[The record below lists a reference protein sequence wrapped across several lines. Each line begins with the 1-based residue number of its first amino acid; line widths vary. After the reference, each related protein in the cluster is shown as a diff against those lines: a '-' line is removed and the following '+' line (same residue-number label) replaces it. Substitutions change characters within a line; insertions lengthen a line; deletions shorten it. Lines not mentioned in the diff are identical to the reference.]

1 MIASLQGRMRL
12 FLLAFFLLVLT
23 SVVATFVSIE
33 AQKKD
38 ALVIN
43 LAGRQRM
50 LVQQMTKDVLE
61 IGRHGEQEDVADLQ
75 EASHTFAQTLDAF
88 LNGGQVSYPSGS
100 TVHVP
105 ATTQPDI
112 RLALQQVQTT
122 WNTVRAYL
130 EVLTTEEPASPSFQ
144 AATQQFELLAPGL
157 LQQADNVVQRY
168 GSASEQKVGR
178 LRWIQGAFFVSALLL
193 LLGGS
198 LVTQKSVVHPLH
210 ALGQVA
216 ERIGQGDL
224 DTPVAVGGPQEFQS
238 LARNFDTMRAQLKT
252 SQEELQAWAKELEVR
267 VAQRTQE
274 LAVLYEVS
282 QGISSRLDIKYVLRS
297 VTENARDLLNADV
310 SFLCLLDDDGRALN
324 LQAVSAPQEAV
335 TGTTMVVQESMAG
348 EVLAGKGAVRSG
360 IDICTGGCGMIADPF
375 RDSHLAAPL
384 RVGGQVIGA
393 LCVGRATENG
403 FSRDAARLLT
413 KLAES
418 AAIALENARLY
429 AKAERVAA
437 LEERQRIAADIHDG
451 LAQTLSYVGLKADRA
466 MELLE
471 MGYGKES
478 VEEYRQIRD
487 AVVRATQEVRRSI
500 ANLQE
505 TSLPRQALQDC
516 LAEMV
521 DKLND
526 DDGPPVDLA
535 IAPRDPLY
543 LARRDAEQVLRVA
556 QEALL
561 NARRHAQA
569 GHLAIHLERQGNE
582 MALTVEDDGRGFDPK
597 AALAEG
603 NQHFGLRVMR
613 ARANRIGGK
622 ITVDSTPEKGT
633 RVILTWPLETKT
645 DTGDLHPIVSR
656 RS

>member
-1 MIASLQGRMRL
+1 MRL

-50 LVQQMTKDVLE
+50 LVQEMTKDVLE
-61 IGRHGEQEDVADLQ
+61 IGRHGGQEDVADLQ

-88 LNGGQVSYPSGS
+88 LNGGQVSYPSGII
-100 TVHVP
+100 VRVP

-112 RLALQQVQTT
+112 RSALQQIYAT
-122 WNTVRAYL
+122 WDTARTYL
-130 EVLTTEEPASPSFQ
+130 EVVTVEDPASPSFQ
-144 AATQQFELLAPGL
+144 AATKQIERLAPGL
-157 LQQADNVVQRY
+157 LQQADDIVQRY
-168 GSASEQKVGR
+168 GSASEQKIRR

-198 LVTQKSVVHPLH
+198 LVTQKSVVYPLH
-210 ALGQVA
+210 ALELVA

-224 DTPVAVGGPQEFQS
+224 DTPVAVGGPQEFQF
-238 LARNFDTMRAQLKT
+238 LARNFDAMRAQLKA

-267 VAQRTQE
+267 VAHRTQE

-282 QGISSRLDIKYVLRS
+282 QGISSRLDIKHVLRS

-310 SFLCLLDDDGRALN
+310 SFLCLLDDEGHALN
-324 LQAVSAPQEAV
+324 LQAISAPQEAV
-335 TGTTMVVQESMAG
+335 TGTTMSVQESLAG
-348 EVLAGKGAVRSG
+348 EVLAGKEAVRTG
-360 IDICTGGCGMIADPF
+360 IDVCMGGCGMIADPF

-393 LCVGRATENG
+393 LCVGKAAENG
-403 FSRDAARLLT
+403 FSRDTARLLT

-429 AKAERVAA
+429 AQAERVAA

-466 MELLE
+466 VELVE
-471 MGYGKES
+471 SGRGKES
-478 VEEYRQIRD
+478 VEEYQQIRD
-487 AVVRATQEVRRSI
+487 AVARATQEVRRSI

-521 DKLND
+521 DKFNH
-526 DDGPPVDLA
+526 DDGPPVYLA
-535 IAPRDPLY
+535 ITSQEPLY
-543 LARRDAEQVLRVA
+543 LARGDAEQVLRVA

-569 GHLAIHLERQGNE
+569 DHLAIHLERQGNE
-582 MALTVEDDGRGFDPK
+582 MALTVEDDGCGFDPQ
-597 AALAEG
+597 AALADG

-613 ARANRIGGK
+613 ARANRIGGR
-622 ITVDSTPEKGT
+622 IAIDSTPEKGT
-633 RVILTWPLETKT
+633 RVILAWPLKT
-645 DTGDLHPIVSR
+645 RVGAGSLFGE
-656 RS
+656 